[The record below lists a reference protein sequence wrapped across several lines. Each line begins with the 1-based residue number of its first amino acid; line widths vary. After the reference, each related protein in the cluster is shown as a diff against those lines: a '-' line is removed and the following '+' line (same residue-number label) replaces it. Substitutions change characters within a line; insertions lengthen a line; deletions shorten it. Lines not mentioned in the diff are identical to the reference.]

1 MGGSREENAMPRQ
14 AASES
19 FAAASSGRLT
29 VDPSGSLA
37 ASLILKL
44 EARDDLSDEERRVVS
59 SIIEEPSLVGARED
73 LVREGDRPTSSTLVI
88 EGFAGRYKVLENGS
102 RQITAVHGPG
112 DFIDL
117 HSFLLKK
124 MDHGVVTLTSCRLAK
139 ASHEALKKVTET
151 HPHLARM
158 FSLMTLIDGAIHRE
172 WLVSMG
178 RRGALGHI
186 AHLLCEIYK
195 QLEIVNL
202 AHDGRFIFPVTQ
214 SDLADMLGLSTVH
227 VNRVLQ
233 ELRAKQLI
241 EWQGPKVRILDWA
254 GLTAT
259 AEFDGVYLNLF
270 KEPR

>member
-1 MGGSREENAMPRQ
+1 MAVSTDVRGVPRQ
-14 AASES
+14 AASEGL
-19 FAAASSGRLT
+19 AAANGWRPN
-29 VDPSGSLA
+29 VDPSAPLA

-44 EARDDLSDEERRVVS
+44 EARDELSEEERRVVS
-59 SIIEEPSLVGARED
+59 SIIEEPAFIGARED
-73 LVREGDRPTSSTLVI
+73 LIREGDRPTSSTLLVD
-88 EGFAGRYKVLENGS
+88 GFAGRYKVLQNGS

-117 HSFLLKK
+117 HSFLLKR
-124 MDHGVVTLTSCRLAK
+124 MDHGVVTLTNCRIAK
-139 ASHEALKKVTET
+139 APHEALKSVTET

-178 RRGALGHI
+178 RRGALGHT
-186 AHLLCEIYK
+186 AHLLCEVYK
-195 QLEIVNL
+195 QLELVNL
-202 AHDGRFIFPVTQ
+202 ASEGRFMFPITQ

-241 EWQGPKVRILDWA
+241 EWRGPQVRILDWA
-254 GLTAT
+254 RLAST
-259 AEFDGVYLNLF
+259 AEFDGVYLHLV

>member
-1 MGGSREENAMPRQ
+1 MAVGRDGKGVQRQ
-14 AASES
+14 AAIEGFDATSG
-19 FAAASSGRLT
+19 GRLT

-37 ASLILKL
+37 ASLIRKL
-44 EARDDLSDEERRVVS
+44 EARDDLSHEERRVVA
-59 SIIEEPSLVGARED
+59 SIVEEPSLIGARED
-73 LVREGDRPTSSTLVI
+73 LVREGDRPTSSTLLVD
-88 EGFAGRYKVLENGS
+88 GFAGRYKVLKNGA

-124 MDHGVVTLTSCRLAK
+124 MDHGVVTLTSCRIAR
-139 ASHEALKKVTET
+139 ASHEALKRVTET

-158 FSLMTLIDGAIHRE
+158 LSLMTLIDGAIHRE

-178 RRGALGHI
+178 RRGALGHM
-186 AHLLCEIYK
+186 AHLLCEVYK
-195 QLEIVNL
+195 QLELVNL
-202 AHDGRFIFPVTQ
+202 ASEGRFIFPVTQ

-241 EWQGPKVRILDWA
+241 EWQGAQVRILDWA
-254 GLTAT
+254 RLAAT
-259 AEFDGVYLNLF
+259 AEFDGIYLHLV